1 MSPEGDRWQQEVKF
15 KKLRRLIL
23 RKNRILLIEDN
34 PDHADLIINAL
45 NDEEAGN
52 GDKDVFLINDGQ
64 DAIDYFYKNDLPE
77 NACSCRYGLVV

>member
-1 MSPEGDRWQQEVKF
+1 M
-15 KKLRRLIL
+15 

-52 GDKDVFLINDGQ
+52 GDKDVFLIKDGQ
-64 DAIDYFYKNDLPE
+64 DAIDYFHNNY
-77 NACSCRYGLVV
+77 